1 MEKAITILNKEIP
14 EKVGDFFGGIMVA
27 LMIILGLS
35 ADSLSE
41 YYPTDY
47 MIAAATI
54 AAAIYLILIA
64 VNKTIKIKREKEL
77 HRKQRILP
85 TFVFRGVT
93 ETSPLIEDIIN
104 SRIDNAVLT
113 AINAGAN
120 SRSLIRDLERIEWIA
135 STLSMRN
142 VEIHLSGVLQHLRI
156 EMFS

>member
-1 MEKAITILNKEIP
+1 MTKAIEIANKEIP
-14 EKVGDFFGGIMVA
+14 EKVGDFFGAIMIA

-41 YYPTDY
+41 YYPTGY
-47 MIAAATI
+47 MT
-54 AAAIYLILIA
+54 AAAIVAAALYMIMIA
-64 VNKTIKIKREKEL
+64 VNKAIMIKKEKEL

-85 TFVFRGVT
+85 ANIFRGVT
-93 ETSPLIEDIIN
+93 ETSPLVEDIIN

-142 VEIHLSGVLQHLRI
+142 VEVHLNDVLMHLRI